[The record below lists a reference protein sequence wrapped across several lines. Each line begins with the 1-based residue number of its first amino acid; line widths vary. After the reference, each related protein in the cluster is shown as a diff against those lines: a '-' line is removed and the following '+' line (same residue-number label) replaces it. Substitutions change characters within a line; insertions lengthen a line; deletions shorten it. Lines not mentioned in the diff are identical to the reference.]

1 MTLEEF
7 GRLADTWGGDIDR
20 WPECWRTE
28 ARRHAASEE
37 GASIL
42 ADARK
47 LDALLAAPLIVSPE
61 RVSRAAFAVVQ
72 RITAEASVSPRLA
85 PWWRRPWLMP
95 VAGLAFSTLLGIS
108 LATLAP
114 YGGSNG
120 PAPVLAAILDT
131 GSLPATWVIQ

>member
-20 WPECWRTE
+20 WPERWRAG
-28 ARRHAASEE
+28 ARRHAATEE

-42 ADARK
+42 AQARQ
-47 LDALLAAPLIVSPE
+47 LDALLAAPPSVSSE
-61 RVSRAAFAVVQ
+61 RVSRAAYAVVR
-72 RITAEASVSPRLA
+72 RIAAEASVSTRPA
-85 PWWRRPWLMP
+85 AWWWRPWLMP
-95 VAGLAFSTLLGIS
+95 VAGLAFSALLGIS

-120 PAPVLAAILDT
+120 PTPMLSAILDS
-131 GSLPATWVIQ
+131 GSLPATWVMQ